1 MVQTGLQRRPAGAL
15 RFWLL
20 GSLLV
25 TPLAGSAAPPTARP
39 QLEKSEPLP
48 SEPIAIAKLS
58 FSGMAEEVSSD
69 LRSSLATTVQ
79 RGGYSVRSPQEVD
92 SLLGSELRLLGCTTA
107 SCYGRLAQLLGVRRV
122 IEGEVQRLELSTF
135 SLRLQMRDL
144 FSGQSTTPIQERC
157 DVCST
162 DDVRQ
167 MVVRAAERLTKEVPP
182 RGPQMTEPRIG
193 ESGILI
199 VETEPPGATVTI
211 DGAQRSEKTP
221 ASYLLAAGVHS
232 LVVQDDK
239 HRRVRQQ
246 VEVAP
251 GSQPMT
257 LRLSLSAQNARRS
270 WMTGLG
276 IAATVGAVGLIAGG
290 AALLYK
296 HNSPVFT
303 AECPDLGLSDYHC
316 PSKYDNLAPGVGMLV
331 GGGVLAITGGVLLY
345 LDSRPT
351 KAKPVVEKQ

>member
-1 MVQTGLQRRPAGAL
+1 MAWFPNLCARRLTEPKRCDSYNSWSKLACRGRPAGAL

-20 GSLLV
+20 WEPACDAARRQCRTTHRAPTTGKER
-25 TPLAGSAAPPTARP
+25 ASA
-39 QLEKSEPLP
+39 

-69 LRSSLATTVQ
+69 LRSNLATTVQ

-167 MVVRAAERLTKEVPP
+167 MVGAPP
-182 RGPQMTEPRIG
+182 N
-193 ESGILI
+193 
-199 VETEPPGATVTI
+199 
-211 DGAQRSEKTP
+211 D
-221 ASYLLAAGVHS
+221 
-232 LVVQDDK
+232 
-239 HRRVRQQ
+239 
-246 VEVAP
+246 
-251 GSQPMT
+251 
-257 LRLSLSAQNARRS
+257 
-270 WMTGLG
+270 
-276 IAATVGAVGLIAGG
+276 
-290 AALLYK
+290 
-296 HNSPVFT
+296 
-303 AECPDLGLSDYHC
+303 
-316 PSKYDNLAPGVGMLV
+316 
-331 GGGVLAITGGVLLY
+331 
-345 LDSRPT
+345 
-351 KAKPVVEKQ
+351 